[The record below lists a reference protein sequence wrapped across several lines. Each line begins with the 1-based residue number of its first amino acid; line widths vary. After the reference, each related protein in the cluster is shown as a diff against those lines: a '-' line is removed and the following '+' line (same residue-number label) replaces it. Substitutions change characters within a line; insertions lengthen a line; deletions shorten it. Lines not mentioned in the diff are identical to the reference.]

1 MVKLTKEQKIKLY
14 TNMVRVRKLDNM
26 LQTNFL
32 VTHKIRSL
40 FIAQEGQ
47 EAVGVGGC
55 TFLNKD
61 DYLFF
66 SHRGMGIAKALPK
79 GVPAKNIVAEFY
91 GKATGTCR
99 SLSGHRTAYIEL
111 GVSGP
116 SGSVGMD
123 LPLAA
128 GAGIAARRRGKGQ
141 VVASFFGD
149 GAMNQGTFHTSILMS
164 ANWKL
169 PVVWICENNGY
180 FGPTPVKEHYPK
192 DNIADLAF
200 GYGIPGVIVDGQDVI
215 AVYEAVQTAV
225 DRARA
230 GEGSSLI
237 ECKTLCFSEDIYT
250 GPRNMEEARKN
261 KDPITLFRDK
271 LLKEEALTQAAI
283 DRIDRE
289 ATEEMEEADRF
300 ATESPLPGPD
310 ILRKALYAD

>member
-1 MVKLTKEQKIKLY
+1 MKLTKEQKIKLY
-14 TNMVRVRKLDNM
+14 NNMVRVRKLDEL
-26 LQTNFL
+26 LQKSFL
-32 VTHKIRSL
+32 VTHEIRSIY
-40 FIAQEGQ
+40 IAQEGQ
-47 EAVGVGGC
+47 EAVGVGSC

-61 DYLFF
+61 DYIFF
-66 SHRGMGIAKALPK
+66 SHRGMGIAKSLPK
-79 GVPAKNIVAEFY
+79 GVLAKAIVAEFY

-99 SLSGHRTAYIEL
+99 SLSGHRTAHAEL
-111 GVSGP
+111 GISGP

-128 GAGIAARRRGKGQ
+128 GVGIAARQRGKRQ
-141 VVASFFGD
+141 VVLSFFGD

-200 GYGIPGVIVDGQDVI
+200 GYGIPGVVVDGQDVL
-215 AVYEAVQTAV
+215 AVYEVVQTAI

-230 GEGSSLI
+230 GEGPSLI
-237 ECKTLCFSEDIYT
+237 ECKTICFAEDIYT
-250 GPRNMEEARKN
+250 GPRNMDEARKN
-261 KDPITLFRDK
+261 KDPIKLYQDRLF
-271 LLKEEALTQAAI
+271 KEGVLTQADV

-289 ATEEMEEADRF
+289 ATEEIEEADHF
-300 ATESPLPGPD
+300 AKESPLPSPD
-310 ILRKALYAD
+310 ILKEALYAD